1 MMRSLKNILS
11 ASIIIPICAS
21 ALILSGCATMQ
32 YPSAYKVEGKEI
44 GEFKDL
50 DDDKALKVVALI
62 YNVQS
67 NTWEDGIARSIALE
81 EYLKL
86 LANRNSKYIKSSGI
100 FDMKYEKV
108 KLSSWKDED
117 LIKLYDTLFPKAENY
132 YMDAAPELS
141 ETQNAGRIVCL
152 TAINSI
158 ERELK
163 KRNNTKGAIA
173 VAGQVLMT
181 VLTTALS
188 MI

>member
-1 MMRSLKNILS
+1 
-11 ASIIIPICAS
+11 
-21 ALILSGCATMQ
+21 MQ

-62 YNVQS
+62 YNVS
-67 NTWEDGIARSIALE
+67 GDTWEDGIARSIALE
-81 EYLKL
+81 EYMKL
-86 LANRNSKYIKSSGI
+86 LANRKSKYIKSSGI

-108 KLSSWKDED
+108 KLSSWEAED
-117 LIKLYDTLFPKAENY
+117 LEKLYDILASKAENY
-132 YMDAAPELS
+132 YMDAAPELT
-141 ETQNAGRIVCL
+141 ETQNASRIVCL
-152 TAINSI
+152 TAINSV

-163 KRNNTKGAIA
+163 KRNNTKGAMA

-181 VLTTALS
+181 VLSTALS